1 MKPIY
6 LLMFC
11 LFRFNNPFIGMHCF
25 LIPSM
30 FVVGFCLPALV
41 GSRLFFTP
49 SSFEGEL
56 EVMYV
61 QIDLFIPGL
70 GNSFFY
76 ISLCLAPYPCCVV
89 IFSKYTVGVCSLC
102 RFLFFHQ
109 DFEVITLASG
119 RIFRLRSAPSAS
131 SLRTRKLTSSL
142 EESVVKLTRS
152 AFLLMTGFRYRQYSD
167 AAILALSAQPV
178 KDPVGSLKTS
188 NQWSHLCVFLG
199 FKDVPKEKHIS
210 TISAGSLLLKIMH
223 SLETILLGSM
233 LFWEG
238 QCGHPRAPVLPVVKG
253 WTTMKHL
260 LLLMSMLS
268 AFLYFP
274 LAMYNFY

>member
-1 MKPIY
+1 
-6 LLMFC
+6 
-11 LFRFNNPFIGMHCF
+11 
-25 LIPSM
+25 
-30 FVVGFCLPALV
+30 
-41 GSRLFFTP
+41 
-49 SSFEGEL
+49 
-56 EVMYV
+56 MYV
-61 QIDLFIPGL
+61 RIVLFIPGL
-70 GNSFFY
+70 GNAFFCISF
-76 ISLCLAPYPCCVV
+76 CLALYPCFVV
-89 IFSKYTVGVCSLC
+89 MLSKYTVGVCSLC

-109 DFEVITLASG
+109 DFGVITLASW

-142 EESVVKLTRS
+142 EESVEKLTRS

-167 AAILALSAQPV
+167 AVILVFFAQLV
-178 KDPVGSLKTS
+178 KDPAGSLKTS

-199 FKDVPKEKHIS
+199 FKYVPKEKHIS

-223 SLETILLGSM
+223 SLETNLLGSM

-253 WTTMKHL
+253 WTTMKHF

-274 LAMYNFY
+274 SAMYNFY